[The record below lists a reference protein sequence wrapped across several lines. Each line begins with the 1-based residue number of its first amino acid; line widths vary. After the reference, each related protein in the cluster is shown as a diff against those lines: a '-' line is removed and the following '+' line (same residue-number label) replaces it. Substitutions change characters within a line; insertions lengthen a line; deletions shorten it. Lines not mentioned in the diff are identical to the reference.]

1 MLEALDESAMSPA
14 LLCHFSVLRRH
25 TARMLQLLRDSMDRE
40 PRPEPVEVRALVD
53 EIVSVATARSQA
65 TVTMK
70 HGPQRWLCTHPAA
83 LWRAVANVVD
93 NAVRAAGPA
102 GEVEISVQDQSPHV
116 VIDVVD
122 DGPGFGKGPAGTAS
136 LGLGITTSLAAQCGG
151 RVEVLSAQPHGVRV
165 RLEFRDL
172 ELETSRASART

>member
-1 MLEALDESAMSPA
+1 MSPA
-14 LLCHFSVLRRH
+14 LRCHFSVLRTH
-25 TARMLQLLRDSMDRE
+25 TARMLHLLRDSMDRE
-40 PRPEPVEVRALVD
+40 PRPETVEVRALVG
-53 EIVSVATARSQA
+53 EIVSVANARSQT

-102 GEVEISVQDQSPHV
+102 GEVEISVLDKSPTV

-136 LGLGITTSLAAQCGG
+136 LGLGITTALAAQCGG
-151 RVEVLSAQPHGVRV
+151 RVEVLSVQPHGVRV
-165 RLEFRDL
+165 RLEFQDL
-172 ELETSRASART
+172 EFRTGRTGRAGVRT